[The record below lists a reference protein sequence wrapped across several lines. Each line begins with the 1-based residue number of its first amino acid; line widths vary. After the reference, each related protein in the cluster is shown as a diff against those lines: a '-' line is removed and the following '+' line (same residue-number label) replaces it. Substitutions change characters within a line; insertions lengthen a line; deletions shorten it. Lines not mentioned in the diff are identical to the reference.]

1 MIVVFDNLVINSEYW
16 LDKDDI
22 QERKINFHCVS
33 PDTVQVWDS
42 GLGVAKEIENSLFEP
57 FQTMK
62 RDGRGLGLYIVQEL
76 LSLMNADIELLQER
90 NSAGRRYKFQITFQ
104 ERDTGEK

>member
-1 MIVVFDNLVINSEYW
+1 MGNMIVIFDNLVINAEYW
-16 LDKDDI
+16 LDKDEI
-22 QERKINFHCVS
+22 IERQIFFHCAS
-33 PDTVQVWDS
+33 LNTVQVWDS

-76 LSLMNADIELLQER
+76 LSLMNADIELLQDR
-90 NSAGRRYKFQITFQ
+90 NSFGRRYIFQITFQ
-104 ERDTGEK
+104 ER